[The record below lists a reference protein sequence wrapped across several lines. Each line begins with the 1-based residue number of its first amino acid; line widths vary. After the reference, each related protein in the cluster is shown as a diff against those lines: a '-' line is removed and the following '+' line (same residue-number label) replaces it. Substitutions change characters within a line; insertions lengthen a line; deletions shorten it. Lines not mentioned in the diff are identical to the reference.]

1 FRIKNNHKIKINRL
15 IIIFFEFTI
24 ILIKFNR
31 YKENREH
38 KGYVLCYNF
47 N

>member
-1 FRIKNNHKIKINRL
+1 MFITIKTNNSIWKYNYIYPK
-15 IIIFFEFTI
+15 FTI

-31 YKENREH
+31 NKENREH
-38 KGYVLCYNF
+38 EGVVLCYNF